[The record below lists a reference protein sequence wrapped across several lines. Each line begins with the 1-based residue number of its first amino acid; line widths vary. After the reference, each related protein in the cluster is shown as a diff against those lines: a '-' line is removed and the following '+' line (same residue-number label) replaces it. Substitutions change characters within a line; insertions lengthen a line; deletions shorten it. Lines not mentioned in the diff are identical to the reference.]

1 LAGIDTTTLTI
12 IVNVAYVGV
21 FILMFGY
28 GQKIQL
34 SVMQRSVRGK
44 VVKLD
49 QMQMTARSKFIDS
62 LKKYSSPTTESTGKP
77 KLDPVVVSADRLI
90 NSFIISPVSLD
101 PNGIIPKLDHLL
113 DSADENLKSDVRRIA
128 VKASG
133 TEVETLSNV
142 AEITIG
148 LNNLFKVAR
157 HFYLL
162 GNKPGGALSIVQL
175 QMLLPQVMEAAE
187 AYSAAMDAFSNSK
200 TIGDGFGPLVASS
213 FLSGAA
219 GTDSDKLWVETVKD
233 TAVAKIPFDNR
244 TAYVVKA
251 KGPGGNV
258 GKPGEAIQKILEDDP
273 NVKCV
278 ITVDAAVKLEGE
290 ETGSLAEG
298 VGAAIG
304 GPGVDRYKI
313 EGTTTSKQV
322 ELLALVT
329 KMSDKEAITE
339 ISKPVKDKVP
349 VIVERI
355 KAKIGELPEGSSVVV
370 AGIGNTLGVA

>member
-12 IVNVAYVGV
+12 IVNVAYVGA

-49 QMQMTARSKFIDS
+49 RMQATARTQFIDS
-62 LKKYSSPTTESTGKP
+62 LKKYGTTTTDSTVKP
-77 KLDPVVVSADRLI
+77 KQDPVVLSADRLI
-90 NSFIISPVSLD
+90 NSFVISPVSLD

-113 DSADENLKSDVRRIA
+113 DSADENLKGDIRRIA
-128 VKASG
+128 VKA
-133 TEVETLSNV
+133 TETQVETLSNI

-162 GNKPGGALSIVQL
+162 GNKPGGALSTVQL

-200 TIGDGFGPLVASS
+200 IIGDGYGPLVASS

-219 GTDSDKLWVETVKD
+219 GSDSDKLWVETVKD
-233 TAVAKIPFDNR
+233 TSVAKIPIENR

-258 GKPGEAIQKILEDDP
+258 GKPGEAIRKILEEDP

-278 ITVDAAVKLEGE
+278 ITIDAAVKLEGE

-313 EGTTTSKQV
+313 EGATTSKQV
-322 ELLALVT
+322 ELLALVA

-339 ISKPVKDKVP
+339 IPKPVRDKIP
-349 VIVERI
+349 VTIERI
-355 KAKIGELPEGSSVVV
+355 KSKISELPDGSSVVV
-370 AGIGNTLGVA
+370 AGIGNTQGVA